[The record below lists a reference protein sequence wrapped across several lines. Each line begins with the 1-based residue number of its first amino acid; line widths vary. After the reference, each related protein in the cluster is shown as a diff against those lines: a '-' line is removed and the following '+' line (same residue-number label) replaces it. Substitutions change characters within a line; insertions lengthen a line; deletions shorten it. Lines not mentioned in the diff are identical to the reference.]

1 MIPYDAKDG
10 GDTVGKELDLAEA
23 YAEIAALRS
32 KCEKLEKEN
41 EQLKS
46 MFATSLYVLR
56 FIAKGE

>member
-1 MIPYDAKDG
+1 MS
-10 GDTVGKELDLAEA
+10 KEVDS
-23 YAEIAALRS
+23 AEILIEIKALRD

-46 MFATSLYVLR
+46 MLATSVYLLK